1 MAKKPTLQEALE
13 ARRSD
18 PRAIRGA
25 VQFVGGKP
33 RITLGVVGEH
43 KRISIEVDGDKLK
56 LVDDPNAAAPEK
68 DADAPEKA
76 ATGGKGGKPGTDT
89 TGKGDA
95 GAGAG
100 DNVTGD

>member
-1 MAKKPTLQEALE
+1 MAKKSTLQEALE

-25 VQFVGGKP
+25 VQFVGDKP
-33 RITLGVVGEH
+33 RITLGVVGDH

-68 DADAPEKA
+68 DAGTPKKA
-76 ATGGKGGKPGTDT
+76 TTGGKRGKSDTDT
-89 TGKGDA
+89 PIKASSGADSGK
-95 GAGAG
+95 
-100 DNVTGD
+100 NVTGG

>member
-1 MAKKPTLQEALE
+1 MAKKSTLQDALE
-13 ARRSD
+13 SRRSD
-18 PRAIRGA
+18 PRAVRGA

-56 LVDDPNAAAPEK
+56 LVDDPNAKAEK

-76 ATGGKGGKPGTDT
+76 ATGGKGGKSGTDT
-89 TGKGDA
+89 TTKADA
-95 GAGAG
+95 GTDGG
-100 DNVTGD
+100 ENVTGG